1 LIEHNN
7 ILVPVV
13 HVRDN
18 IDGFFD
24 RNIYYNLINFA
35 LENKFVDNDL
45 LYLPSENLNH
55 IIGKIA

>member
-1 LIEHNN
+1 
-7 ILVPVV
+7 VPIV

-45 LYLPSENLNH
+45 LYLPSENSNH